1 MNSLFFCF
9 KKACTH
15 KLIPLFTAASL
26 ILPFSV
32 GAQDEG
38 ASAEAYVD
46 YEKKCISVSYTS
58 DIPYVTDV
66 MFYLVGET
74 DEFESLSKSL
84 RVGSAKLIPG
94 EGVQCTVPVGD
105 DIPDGRYR
113 LYAIPGG
120 YASGENTVYSPSFR
134 FMDSSAEG
142 TALEAINGSSAD
154 KVAQTVFENLSD
166 VFDFEEPEAPAWKNE
181 YIYAAKKEDCGGSF
195 TDISRVNAAWQ
206 TADVLAKVNSSSVSE
221 LADVIEQSK
230 AILGV
235 DTDNE
240 YYREYTEEA
249 VRIIEVMADENSL
262 MSKTS
267 FGNAFSEASVVAA
280 VNKVGASGLDDI
292 FTDNSHILGIDAYMD
307 RYEDVSKTSF
317 ARQFDGFGADS
328 ADEVR
333 EKFLAVLEK
342 LEASTDSSS
351 GGSSG
356 GGGGRGGSGGSFG
369 GGNISIAPTEQ
380 SDISAGKKSF
390 VDTANHWASEY
401 ISALSEMKIINGYT
415 DGTFRPEALISRE
428 EFAKII
434 VTAFDLK
441 YDEDSTVQ
449 FADVPESHWAYS
461 CVTTA
466 AELGIV
472 KGVGDGV
479 FGAGRNIS
487 RQDAAVMLYRAS
499 EYAGF
504 AISSDDGHISFAD
517 NGSIAGYAAES
528 VGKLSSAG
536 IINGFSDGSFAPEKS
551 LTRAE
556 AAKIIFAMLTVQ

>member
-46 YEKKCISVSYTS
+46 YAEKCISVSYTS

-94 EGVQCTVPVGD
+94 EGAQCTVPVGD
-105 DIPDGRYR
+105 DIADGRYR
-113 LYAIPGG
+113 LYVIPGG

-134 FMDSSAEG
+134 YMDSSARD
-142 TALEAINGSSAD
+142 TALETINGSSAD
-154 KVAQTVFENLSD
+154 KVAQIAFEYLSD

-195 TDISRVNAAWQ
+195 TDISEVYGAWK
-206 TADVLAKVNSSSVSE
+206 TADVLAKVNSSSASE

-230 AILGV
+230 DILGV
-235 DTDNE
+235 DMDNE

-249 VRIIEVMADENSL
+249 VRIIEIMADENSL

-280 VNKVGASGLDDI
+280 VNKAGASRLDDI

-328 ADEVR
+328 ADEVK
-333 EKFLAVLEK
+333 EKFVSVLEK
-342 LEASTDSSS
+342 LEASANSSS

-356 GGGGRGGSGGSFG
+356 GGGGGSRGSAG

-380 SDISAGKKSF
+380 NGISADKKSF
-390 VDTANHWASEY
+390 VDTENHWASEY

-441 YDEDSTVQ
+441 YEGDSTVQ
-449 FADVPESHWAYS
+449 FADVPESHWAHG

-466 AELGIV
+466 AELGVV

-479 FGAGRNIS
+479 FGVGRNIS

-504 AISSDDGHISFAD
+504 AISSNDGHISFAD

-536 IINGFSDGSFAPEKS
+536 IINGFSNGTFAPEKS

-556 AAKIIFAMLTVQ
+556 AAKIIFAMLTVR